1 MDEFGVRFPVGP
13 QMNLK
18 LIIKYFWPHILN
30 YKKSTLLVFF
40 SYGLGTVG
48 AGIVSPLLYKRVIDA
63 VSGGA
68 LPEAVSGMLIETLI
82 FLAITVF
89 LYNAFYRVGD
99 YALTYSQSNILK
111 DLADDTFRKIVRH
124 SYEFFSDTFT
134 GSLVAKV
141 RRYVRAF
148 ETIEDQV
155 VFAVWMSGLRL
166 IFAVA
171 VLTYFSKILGI
182 VFLGWFVLYVGFTA
196 LFVGKKFRKD
206 VAEAEANSK
215 VTGVLADVITNVL
228 NVKMFASKEREF
240 SYFAATTKEEEKLRR
255 DAWYFQNLQFAFQGY
270 FIAIFEL
277 AGMSV
282 AVYLWLNNFI
292 SAGTILLMQIYIF
305 TSFDIV
311 WNIGRNFTRF
321 MRALAEAKEM
331 VDIFETPVSVRDSEH
346 PEECKIKKGEIE
358 IKNVSFYYK
367 RGTEVFENFSLHVRA
382 GERVGLVGP
391 SGAGK
396 STITKLL
403 LRFAD
408 VQNGSILIDGQDISA
423 IRQDDLRSKIAYVP
437 QDPILFHRTLMENIR
452 YAKPAAT
459 EKQVIR
465 AAKLAHAHEFIV
477 AFPDGYETLVG
488 ERGIK
493 LSGGERQR
501 VAIARA
507 ILKDAPIL
515 LLDEATSSLDSESE
529 MYIQEAL
536 SELMKNRSTLVIA
549 HRLSTIM
556 QMDRIVVIEDGRIIE
571 EGKHKELLKAK
582 KGRYQK
588 LWEIQAG
595 GFTVK

>member
-1 MDEFGVRFPVGP
+1 
-13 QMNLK
+13 
-18 LIIKYFWPHILN
+18 
-30 YKKSTLLVFF
+30 
-40 SYGLGTVG
+40 
-48 AGIVSPLLYKRVIDA
+48 
-63 VSGGA
+63 
-68 LPEAVSGMLIETLI
+68 
-82 FLAITVF
+82 
-89 LYNAFYRVGD
+89 
-99 YALTYSQSNILK
+99 
-111 DLADDTFRKIVRH
+111 
-124 SYEFFSDTFT
+124 
-134 GSLVAKV
+134 
-141 RRYVRAF
+141 
-148 ETIEDQV
+148 
-155 VFAVWMSGLRL
+155 
-166 IFAVA
+166 
-171 VLTYFSKILGI
+171 
-182 VFLGWFVLYVGFTA
+182 VLYVGFTA
-196 LFVGKKFRKD
+196 LFVRRKFRKD
-206 VAEAEANSK
+206 VAEAEMNSK

-240 SYFAATTKEEEKLRR
+240 AYFSRTTGEEEKLRR

-270 FIAIFEL
+270 FIAVFEL

-282 AVYLWLNNFI
+282 AVYLWLNHII

-331 VDIFETPVSVRDSEH
+331 VDIFETPVSVKD
-346 PEECKIKKGEIE
+346 PEAPEKCRIKKGEIE

-367 RGTEVFENFSLHVRA
+367 RGTEIFENFSLHVRA

-408 VQNGSILIDGQDISA
+408 VQKGGVLIDGQNISA
-423 IRQDDLRSKIAYVP
+423 VRQDDLRSRIAYVP
-437 QDPILFHRTLMENIR
+437 QDPILFHRSLIENIR
-452 YAKPAAT
+452 YARPTAT
-459 EKQVIR
+459 DKEVVR
-465 AAKLAHAHEFIV
+465 AAKLAHAHEFISS
-477 AFPDGYETLVG
+477 FPDGYETLVG

-536 SELMKNRSTLVIA
+536 SELMKNRTTLVIA

-556 QMDRIVVIEDGRIIE
+556 QMDRIVVIEEGRIIE

-595 GFTVK
+595 GFAVK